1 MTFESFKFCWLSASQ
16 TRLVPNTLVI
26 FSPNDVRAPDI
37 FIDGFALQQHVK
49 FHAASSATFAWS
61 SFFSLRLL
69 LHFNHSSLTNSFTST
84 SSSSNQISKNNDII
98 SMLLAIGNCFHINLQ
113 SSVISESSIER
124 SHWSHHCNHRWQ
136 SSLYQRL
143 LKSETINKRTSTSFC
158 WGSSFFISS
167 SWICFDTQIDEPHK
181 KANAKQYLSKL
192 FGLLSN

>member
-1 MTFESFKFCWLSASQ
+1 MSS
-16 TRLVPNTLVI
+16 
-26 FSPNDVRAPDI
+26 
-37 FIDGFALQQHVK
+37 ALQQHVK
-49 FHAASSATFAWS
+49 LRAASSATFAWS

-69 LHFNHSSLTNSFTST
+69 LRFNHSSLTNSFTST

-113 SSVISESSIER
+113 SNVISESSIER

-143 LKSETINKRTSTSFC
+143 LKSETINKRTSTSFLL
-158 WGSSFFISS
+158 GFIIFISS

-192 FGLLSN
+192 FCLLSN